1 MRPLPFSVFISKYHF
16 ELILILV
23 ELIVCAIVA
32 LTLLKLLAPA
42 SGLVLAAEPRP
53 TRQRP
58 FKLVALPALPTPAE
72 PFEPAE
78 VTITITE
85 HPTLPATSEP
95 APANLLESRWPSST
109 PPTKNETPLSFWPV
123 QGAISQDFGCS
134 PYFTGSPGQGCPA
147 GQPWF
152 HDGLDLATWPGAP
165 VRAGLAGTVSFAG
178 PDGDGP
184 PCNPQSGPYR
194 GYGLGVI
201 IDNGDGWQSLYAHL
215 SEIKVVTGQHVTPDT
230 VIGLA
235 GDTGCVTGPHLH
247 FGLRRNG
254 ELVNPE
260 AYLPK

>member
-1 MRPLPFSVFISKYHF
+1 MRPLPFSAFISKYHF

-42 SGLVLAAEPRP
+42 SGLVLAAEPQP
-53 TRQRP
+53 TRQLP
-58 FKLVALPALPTPAE
+58 FKRVTLPLLPTPAA
-72 PFEPAE
+72 PFEP
-78 VTITITE
+78 VGITIAITE
-85 HPTLPATSEP
+85 LPTSLEIPEP
-95 APANLLESRWPSST
+95 TPVTLVESRWPSSP
-109 PPTKNETPLSFWPV
+109 PPTQNKTPLSFWPV
-123 QGAISQDFGCS
+123 QGAISQGFSCS
-134 PYFTGSPGQGCPA
+134 PYFTGIPGQGCPA
-147 GQPWF
+147 AQPWF
-152 HDGLDLATWPGAP
+152 HDGLDLAVWPGAP
-165 VRAGLAGTVSFAG
+165 VQAGLAGTVSFAG

-184 PCNPQSGPYR
+184 PCGAYR

-215 SEIKVVTGQHVTPDT
+215 SEIKVVTGQQVTPDT

-247 FGLRRNG
+247 FGLRRNR

-260 AYLPK
+260 QYLPQ